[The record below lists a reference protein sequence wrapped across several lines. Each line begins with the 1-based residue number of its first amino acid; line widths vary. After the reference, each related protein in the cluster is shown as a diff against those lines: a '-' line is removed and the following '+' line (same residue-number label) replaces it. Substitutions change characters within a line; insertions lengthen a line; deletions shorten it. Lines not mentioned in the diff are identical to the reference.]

1 MRVSIS
7 TKIGDVTQSIDIE
20 GDITVDDVAA
30 LIGHLALPIPEADQ
44 QREEEVLVT
53 LEQLRQA
60 VARNTDAVDAG
71 DKLLSELSAQLRS
84 AIESDDTEAAI
95 ALLDQL
101 DTNSRNLA
109 SAVAENTPAQ
119 QGPVST
125 PINTDQSGG
134 TSTDT
139 TSGASGVNDTSGGT
153 TDADKDPSLAGETNG
168 GEGEQAV

>member
-71 DKLLSELSAQLRS
+71 DKLLSELSAQLRT
-84 AIESDDTEAAI
+84 AIENDDTGASVHT
-95 ALLDQL
+95 DQCRL
-101 DTNSRNLA
+101 PGQ
-109 SAVAENTPAQ
+109 AVRWYYIGRLGRQRYFGRDNRCR
-119 QGPVST
+119 QGPVLGWR
-125 PINTDQSGG
+125 DEWWRGR
-134 TSTDT
+134 
-139 TSGASGVNDTSGGT
+139 TSG
-153 TDADKDPSLAGETNG
+153 LILLHRR
-168 GEGEQAV
+168 